1 MNQHKDHQEI
11 NDFAAI
17 PKPRSGRRWMIA
29 ATLVAAIGAAGVA
42 GASAAADGFGGH
54 GGMHGHRGGHKM
66 DPANAAKHI
75 EMMINKIAPDAT
87 AQQKA
92 RLNEIVKSAHADL
105 QPLHAQLR
113 DAHKRVHEVLMAPVV
128 DRAALET
135 IRAEQVQRV
144 DAVSKRLMTAVAD
157 AADILTP
164 EQRVRF
170 AEHMQ
175 KRMH

>member
-1 MNQHKDHQEI
+1 MNEHNDTT
-11 NDFAAI
+11 DFAAV
-17 PKPRSGRRWMIA
+17 PKPRSGRRWILA
-29 ATLVAAIGAAGVA
+29 AALVAAVGAAGVA
-42 GASAAADGFGGH
+42 GASAAGDGFGMH
-54 GGMHGHRGGHKM
+54 GGMHGHRGGHQM
-66 DPANAAKHI
+66 DPAKAAEHI
-75 EMMINKIAPDAT
+75 AMMIDKIAPDAT

-92 RLNEIVKSAHADL
+92 RLNEIAKSAFADL
-105 QPLHAQLR
+105 HPLHAQLR
-113 DAHKRVHEVLMAPVV
+113 DAHKRVHELLMQPVV
-128 DRAALET
+128 DRAALEA

-170 AEHMQ
+170 AEHMK